1 MFIKHYQSY
10 SKCCSILIYHDYLRY
25 ITIVAALLFCT
36 FFVAR
41 ADSQPTGLFSVDSS
55 AEEEYLEDYIK
66 SKGYSSCIVF
76 DSANI
81 KQFWFDRSV
90 LCQGGNI
97 CVFLDNKTN
106 SGFEGVPLRIKL
118 LNVNESQDCN
128 VDVITDSQDVGF
140 VVMDSNFKVL
150 SKSYAEQPFG
160 QYRVAS
166 SLFHLE
172 DTPDYSFC
180 LNFSSRTDDELSIK
194 RIILSFSNN
203 KNSSFL
209 FSPGFLE
216 INRDCFDVFSATL
229 SEEKAFTLKGKNS
242 KILSKKLIVVSDKP
256 VETSARVKNIGDKPT
271 HIYVGFIVYT
281 KDKVELRGNNFPYKN
296 LNNVLTVVSSEA
308 GSNSV
313 IVNSYSEWTKNCY
326 LALNAEEDLYDV
338 PNTTFA
344 DGRIVEVKKLSD
356 GKAEITMD
364 KPFKTALETGTKV
377 RIHGVMEGYLY
388 TNNKILQPGEEEVFI
403 SSIKKNGSFQQYSS
417 KAFSR
422 GVYSVRPVVL
432 SYSVDANEENTVVI
446 SDYTVSY

>member
-106 SGFEGVPLRIKL
+106 SGFEGVPLRINL
-118 LNVNESQDCN
+118 LNVNECQDCK
-128 VDVITDSQDVGF
+128 VDVITNSQIADF
-140 VVMDSNFKVL
+140 VVMDSKSKVL
-150 SKSYAEQPFG
+150 SKSSAEQPFD
-160 QYRVAS
+160 QYYVS
-166 SLFHLE
+166 SSTFHLE

-180 LNFSSRTDDELSIK
+180 LKFSSKTNDELSIK
-194 RIILSFSNN
+194 KIILSFSDNN
-203 KNSSFL
+203 DSSFL
-209 FSPGFLE
+209 VSPGILE
-216 INRDCFDVFSATL
+216 IDRDNINVLSATL
-229 SEEKAFTLKGKNS
+229 GEGKAIEFSGKRGRIQLKKC
-242 KILSKKLIVVSDKP
+242 IIVSDKA
-256 VETSARVKNIGDKPT
+256 VETSVRVKNTGDKPT
-271 HIYVGFIVYT
+271 HIYVGFNVYT
-281 KDKVELRGNNFPYKN
+281 KNRVELRGNNFPYKS

-308 GSNSV
+308 GKNSV
-313 IVNSYSEWTKNCY
+313 IVNSYSDWTKNCY
-326 LALNAEEDLYDV
+326 LALNAEEDLFDV
-338 PNTTFA
+338 PNMTFA

-356 GKAEITMD
+356 GMAEITMD

-377 RIHGVMEGYLY
+377 RIHGVMGGYIY
-388 TNNKILQPGEEEVFI
+388 TNNKILQPGEEEIFS
-403 SSIKKNGSFQQYSS
+403 SSIKKDEFFQQYSP

-422 GVYSVRPVVL
+422 GVYSVRPLVL